1 MDSMDGSICDAT
13 HSLARDF
20 RARERASREGSRR
33 LRPPSRRPRE
43 RRDARGDGERGRD
56 GNGDA
61 EVFTRGD
68 GENESRARAELF
80 HTTGASS
87 RADASSTDVVPERR
101 SAASLRAKYGRPESS
116 AATDA
121 ASRARETRDALV
133 ERGERLGTL
142 QDKSARLEADAANF
156 ADLARQIRKQSERP
170 RWF

>member
-1 MDSMDGSICDAT
+1 MSPPKRASTHTGIEPRAT
-13 HSLARDF
+13 KGFSSPRRSSPEKRARDETPSPH
-20 RARERASREGSRR
+20 RAYTTTDVAVLFAETRVED
-33 LRPPSRRPRE
+33 PPPAM
-43 RRDARGDGERGRD
+43 D
-56 GNGDA
+56 
-61 EVFTRGD
+61 
-68 GENESRARAELF
+68 ESRARAELF
-80 HTTGASS
+80 HTAGASS

-121 ASRARETRDALV
+121 AARARETRDALV
-133 ERGERLGTL
+133 ERGERLGKL